1 MNALQ
6 NAYFYLDYPPQD
18 VNSTTAFG
26 TTGID
31 LGGSGAVGVGGYS
44 DLCCII
50 QFGNVAAALDA
61 QPKIEHSTD
70 NSTWVDVT
78 GATFTATLG
87 AATHDN
93 KIMIGNIKTG
103 GALRR
108 YVRAYFDCGAG
119 ATLLSVL
126 WVGLNPGDGING
138 ATEIARGVA
147 AGALDRFTVSP

>member
-31 LGGSGAVGVGGYS
+31 LGGTGAVGVGGYS
-44 DLCCII
+44 DLFVVI
-50 QFGNVAAALDA
+50 QFGAITNALDA

-70 NSTWVDVT
+70 NTNWVDVT
-78 GATFTATLG
+78 GATFTATLSG
-87 AATHDN
+87 SSHDN
-93 KIMIGNIKTG
+93 KMLIGNIQTG
-103 GALRR
+103 GSLRR
-108 YVRAYFDCGAG
+108 YVRAYFDCGAS
-119 ATLLSVL
+119 ATLLSVM
-126 WVGLNPGDGING
+126 WVGLNPGKGISG

-147 AGALDRFTVSP
+147 AGALDRFSVAP

>member
-26 TTGID
+26 TTGIN
-31 LGGSGAVGVGGYS
+31 LGGTGAVGVGGYS
-44 DLCCII
+44 DLFIVI
-50 QFGNVAAALDA
+50 SFGAVTNAMDA
-61 QPKIEHSTD
+61 QPKIQHSSDNTNWTD
-70 NSTWVDVT
+70 IT
-78 GATFTATLG
+78 GATFTASLS
-87 AATHDN
+87 ASSHDN
-93 KIMIGNIKTG
+93 KLLIGNVRTG
-103 GALRR
+103 GGLKQ
-108 YVRAYFDCGAG
+108 YVRAYFDCGAS

-147 AGALDRFTVSP
+147 AGALDRFTVAP